1 MAKRGKDADAE
12 ASFRE
17 AIKVDPKYAI
27 FHCNLGR
34 LLEKLGKDA
43 DAEAS
48 YRDAIRV
55 DPKLAVTHLNLAGIL
70 EKRGDVD
77 GAIHEVSEFIRK
89 RGHPGID
96 GEAILAMLVERKEGP
111 K

>member
-1 MAKRGKDADAE
+1 MR
-12 ASFRE
+12 
-17 AIKVDPKYAI
+17 V
-27 FHCNLGR
+27 C
-34 LLEKLGKDA
+34 LLWLDSSGA
-43 DAEAS
+43 HQGN
-48 YRDAIRV
+48 V
-55 DPKLAVTHLNLAGIL
+55 VGVTHLNLAGIL

-96 GEAILAMLVERKEGP
+96 GEAILARLVEKKGP